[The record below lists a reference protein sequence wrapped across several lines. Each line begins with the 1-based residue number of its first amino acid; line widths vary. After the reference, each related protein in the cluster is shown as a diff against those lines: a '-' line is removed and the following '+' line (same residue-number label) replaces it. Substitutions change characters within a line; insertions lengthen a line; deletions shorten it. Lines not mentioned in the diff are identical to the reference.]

1 MAQQQLLFESTSP
14 EGDSSSSKTSPQS
27 MGSLPPQGEKTNGEA
42 PDRRRRNG
50 SRQDLFCYA
59 ERALQESRRQWPPE
73 PRRGSS
79 YSETQM
85 REEVEHAA
93 FRLPVVDAIDHQAAN
108 EMWRKARNQGF
119 PERIEKGA
127 RSWSPDRV
135 AQHAARSLRDRLQL
149 KTPEGKRKV
158 SPTPTAVARKA
169 EQTFFGP
176 IEGEMQLWRW
186 LLDHP
191 EAYNPQ
197 RSPRDLFALLREM
210 RSIEQTVSSRLQ
222 ITKKILWETCGV
234 TLGKTVFG
242 SGRKRPPWGR
252 KADFDLDIPTIN
264 DFWRGGAEISFQ
276 EALRR
281 RRAYEAAA
289 KDARDESHAASMGT
303 FKEGLT
309 EVVYPFFRWYVGQE
323 YSTSH
328 LATLSR
334 KWSEWA
340 DPSREVGP
348 GSLPWEKAAEAP
360 RLGRNR
366 INGRLE
372 LEGEHLGR
380 IYAPPLP
387 DRPVRSFAHFIGH
400 LRRRVALNN
409 VTWEN
414 HFTMVKSAKKDARRD
429 IQDGK
434 DLVSLYGA
442 IEELLIDQMLNKDT

>member
-1 MAQQQLLFESTSP
+1 MAQQQFRFEHASP
-14 EGDSSSSKTSPQS
+14 EGDASSPKGFLQRMEETTSQRKNP
-27 MGSLPPQGEKTNGEA
+27 NGEA
-42 PDRRRRNG
+42 SGSRERNG
-50 SRQDLFCYA
+50 SRQDPFGYA
-59 ERALQESRRQWPPE
+59 EQALQESRRQWPPQ

-93 FRLPVVDAIDHQAAN
+93 FRLPVVDAVDQRAAS
-108 EMWRKARNQGF
+108 EMRRKARDQGF
-119 PERIEKGA
+119 PERIEEGA

-135 AQHAARSLRDRLQL
+135 AQHAARSLRDRLRL
-149 KTPEGKRKV
+149 KTLDEKRKV

-176 IEGEMQLWRW
+176 IEGELRLWRW
-186 LLDHP
+186 LLAHP
-191 EAYNPQ
+191 EAYDPQ
-197 RSPRDLFALLREM
+197 RSPRELFTILREM
-210 RSIEQTVSSRLQ
+210 HSIGQTVSSRLQ
-222 ITKKILWETCGV
+222 ITKKVLWETCGV

-242 SGRKRPPWGR
+242 SGQKRPPWGR
-252 KADFDLDIPTIN
+252 KADFDLDIPRVN
-264 DFWRGGAEISFQ
+264 DLWRGGAEISFQ

-289 KDARDESHAASMGT
+289 EDARDESHAASMET
-303 FKEGLT
+303 FKRGLT
-309 EVVYPFFRWYVGQE
+309 EVVYPFFRWYVGHE

-340 DPSREVGP
+340 DPGQEVGP
-348 GSLPWEKAAEAP
+348 DSLPWEKAAEAP

-366 INGRLE
+366 INDRLQ
-372 LEGEHLGR
+372 LQGEQLAR
-380 IYAPPLP
+380 VYAPPMS
-387 DRPVRSFAHFIGH
+387 DRPVRSLAHFIGH
-400 LRRRVALNN
+400 LRRRLALNN
-409 VTWEN
+409 VTWES

-434 DLVSLYGA
+434 DPVSLYDA
-442 IEELLIDQMLNKDT
+442 TEELLIDQMLNKDA